1 MKNEFNW
8 KKLLLPLGTAGMLG
22 VICVTES
29 VGITNIRQKNYGI
42 VLDYTLEARRGLPSK
57 EERIYGVSQ
66 IWKKASDFYGAWE
79 LADTEMS
86 WDEAY
91 KIACEDAGN
100 ARTTLEYMRAL
111 EKFMAHLN
119 HGNSESV
126 GGPNLSAGLAVLP
139 FQLGFFSD
147 EFVVTATEDPNTYPI
162 GTVVES
168 INGVKTG
175 RYLEETYGLYSGH
188 HTPGAREISLAN
200 LMYFGN
206 VGERLELGIRRPGAS
221 EAEAVTVR
229 WDKNNWLDYNETKQ
243 MNLKTEGQVIHKS
256 EAFEVIQVDENIACL
271 RLKSEMELSYLDT
284 YFAEIVPILARY
296 DGVVL
301 DMRYCEAANS
311 LISHTIVESFF
322 GEAIPYCEE
331 GPAMIK
337 VSNYV
342 SNFGAWDYWL
352 GMEDSDP
359 YAQFAEVL
367 EQVDELIR
375 EENAAMIEFGEEM
388 HSGRFEAGEEIE
400 TLIEEQWKERY
411 PGVTLNAY
419 TDMYKERV
427 ESCGLKGKP
436 VVMVVDKLTGGSLDS
451 TAAEA
456 KSAGMTLVGTGT
468 RGATGTLMLIDLSG
482 GWMTG
487 ISTQRGL
494 TPEGVDITN
503 NGVEAQIQVDL
514 TAEDIAVGHD
524 SQMEKAMEVV
534 REMIAE
540 DAR

>member
-8 KKLLLPLGTAGMLG
+8 KKLLLPLGTVGMLG

-29 VGITNIRQKNYGI
+29 VGITNIRQKNYGV

-79 LADTEMS
+79 LADAEMS

-91 KIACEDAGN
+91 EIACEEAGN
-100 ARTTLEYMRAL
+100 ARTTLEYIRAL

-139 FQLGFFSD
+139 FQLRFFSN

-162 GTVVES
+162 GTVIES
-168 INGVKTG
+168 INGVETG
-175 RYLEETYGLYSGH
+175 IYLEETYGQYSGH
-188 HTPGAREISLAN
+188 KTPGAREFSLAN
-200 LMYFGN
+200 LIYFGN
-206 VGERLELGIRRPGAS
+206 VGERLELGIRRPGMS

-229 WDKNNWLDYNETKQ
+229 WDKNNWLDYNETKR
-243 MNLKTEGQVIHKS
+243 MELKTEGRVIHKS
-256 EAFEVIQVDENIACL
+256 EAFEVIQVDEYIVCL
-271 RLKSEMELSYLDT
+271 RLKSEMELSYLDI
-284 YFAEIVPILARY
+284 YFAEIAPILARY

-301 DMRYCEAANS
+301 DWRYNEAGNS
-311 LISHTIVESFF
+311 MIGHTVVESFF
-322 GEAIPYCEE
+322 GEAIPYCGA
-331 GPAMIK
+331 GPATIK

-342 SNFGAWDYWL
+342 SQFGMWDYWRDA
-352 GMEDSDP
+352 MESGDAVKYKDLF
-359 YAQFAEVL
+359 AQLDEVMD
-367 EQVDELIR
+367 DEISALID
-375 EENAAMIEFGEEM
+375 FGGEM
-388 HSGRFEAGEEIE
+388 HGGRFEAGEKIE
-400 TLIEEQWKERY
+400 AIIEARWREQHPDVQSIEDND
-411 PGVTLNAY
+411 P
-419 TDMYKERV
+419 YKEQR
-427 ESCGLKGKP
+427 ENCKLAGKP
-436 VVMVVDKLTGGSLDS
+436 VVMIVDKLTGGSSDS

-456 KSAGMTLVGTGT
+456 KSAGITLVGTGT
-468 RGATGTLMLIDLSG
+468 RGATGTIMLIDLSG

-514 TAEDIAVGHD
+514 TAEDIASGHD
-524 SQMEKAMEVV
+524 SQMEKAVEVV

-540 DAR
+540 DA

>member
-8 KKLLLPLGTAGMLG
+8 KKLLFPLGTVGMLG

-42 VLDYTLEARRGLPSK
+42 MLDYMLEARRGLPSK

-79 LADTEMS
+79 LADAEMC

-119 HGNSESV
+119 HGNSNSV
-126 GGPNLSAGLAVLP
+126 AGPNLSAGLAVLP
-139 FQLGFFSD
+139 FRLGFCSD
-147 EFVVTATEDPNTYPI
+147 EFVVTETENPNTYPI

-168 INGVKTG
+168 VNGVETG
-175 RYLEETYGLYSGH
+175 VYLEEMYGQYSGH
-188 HTPGAREISLAN
+188 KTPGAREFSLAN

-206 VGERLELGIRRPGAS
+206 VGERLELGIRRPGMS

-229 WDKNNWLDYNETKQ
+229 WDKNNWLDYNETKR
-243 MNLKTEGQVIHKS
+243 MELKTEGCVIHKS
-256 EAFEVIQVDENIACL
+256 EAFEVIQVDEYIVCL
-271 RLKSEMELSYLDT
+271 RLKSEMELSYLDI
-284 YFAEIVPILARY
+284 YFAEIAPILARY

-301 DMRYCEAANS
+301 DLRYCEAANS
-311 LISHTIVESFF
+311 LISHTIVESFY

-331 GPAMIK
+331 GPATIK

-367 EQVDELIR
+367 EQVDELIS
-375 EENAAMIEFGEEM
+375 EENAAMLEFGEEM
-388 HSGRFEAGEEIE
+388 HSGRFAAGEEIE
-400 TLIEEQWKERY
+400 ALIEEQWKERY

>member
-8 KKLLLPLGTAGMLG
+8 KKLLLPIGAVGLLG
-22 VICVTES
+22 VICVTENA
-29 VGITNIRQKNYGI
+29 GITNIRQKNYGI

-79 LADTEMS
+79 LADTEIS

-91 KIACEDAGN
+91 KIACEEAGN
-100 ARTTLEYMRAL
+100 AKTTLEYMRAL

-139 FQLGFFSD
+139 FKLRFYSN
-147 EFVVTATEDPNTYPI
+147 EFVVTATEDSNTYPI

-168 INGVKTG
+168 VNGVKTG
-175 RYLEETYGLYSGH
+175 MYLEDVYGEYSGH
-188 HTPGAREISLAN
+188 HTPGARAISLAN

-206 VGERLELGIRRPGAS
+206 VGEQLKLVIRRPGDS
-221 EAEAVTVR
+221 ETESVIVC

-243 MNLKTEGQVIHKS
+243 MHLETEGRVLHKS
-256 EAFEVIQVDENIACL
+256 EAFEVIQVDEGIVCL

-284 YFAEIVPILARY
+284 YFAEIAPILARY

-342 SNFGAWDYWL
+342 SNYGAWDYWL
-352 GMEDSDP
+352 GMEEDSP
-359 YAQFAEVL
+359 YAQFVEVMD
-367 EQVDELIR
+367 QMDELIS
-375 EENAAMIEFGEEM
+375 EENAAMIEFGKEM

-400 TLIEEQWKERY
+400 ALIEEQWKERY
-411 PGVTLNAY
+411 PAVALDAY
-419 TDMYKERV
+419 SDTYKEQV

-436 VVMVVDKLTGGSLDS
+436 VVMIVDKLTGGSLDS

-456 KSAGMTLVGTGT
+456 KSVGMTLVGTGT

-503 NGVEAQIQVDL
+503 KGVEAQIQVDL
-514 TAEDIAVGHD
+514 TAEDVASGHD
-524 SQMEKAMEVV
+524 SQMEKAVEVV
-534 REMIAE
+534 REMIE
-540 DAR
+540 K